1 MTKKIKGRDRATTK
15 TSGAYLPE
23 AIVSDLCRACVIA
36 QIVEEIEFQQLDL
49 GSAAKSELL
58 NILTE
63 LLEAVQSAALGLCVL
78 ELRGKSK

>member
-1 MTKKIKGRDRATTK
+1 MTKKTKGRDRVTTK
-15 TSGAYLPE
+15 TSGACLTE
-23 AIVSDLCRACVIA
+23 SIVSDLCRACVIA

-78 ELRGKSK
+78 EQRGKTK